1 MNLFDRNDILPSP
14 RKIGRLD
21 ENVVVIPN
29 AKSIPILNK
38 TYSIAI
44 IGLKY
49 TRTI

>member
-29 AKSIPILNK
+29 AKLYLYLTKLIV
-38 TYSIAI
+38 
-44 IGLKY
+44 
-49 TRTI
+49 